1 MNILQSTGSAP
12 DYIPPPPLSPDQ
24 IVCGPRYPERRRGDR
39 VLSLATATGEWDA
52 AALVARLP
60 AEQRPDL
67 FIVRAD
73 SVGENLP
80 RNLAAFGGQ
89 KVLVIGDTHHR
100 IHPIIRML
108 AYARSEPFDAIIFD
122 YTRQHAHYF
131 LEAGLE
137 RVYWLPGFNVAR
149 IAIDPGRGTEI
160 PIGFVGAVGSLHPRR
175 QALCEALR
183 AAGLPLH
190 LARADHRETRALH
203 ARSRISLNCSL
214 NGDLNLRVF
223 EVLASGGFLLTDR
236 LGAEAGL
243 DLLFAEGEHLA
254 LYDGIEDCIAQC
266 RAFLADPARARGI
279 AAAGQAAY
287 EAGFA
292 PERIAGDFFAL
303 LRDGT
308 VRLEFDLAHDARRRL
323 APPPGGEALLARIR
337 LYEIMQEL
345 HRRHERMALL
355 ASPGVDPRLLADL
368 ADLPRLDIAVA
379 GESGGPDL
387 AQLLETVRL
396 CGLERR
402 IRVIAP
408 TALEAL
414 QPTVIALTAAECAA
428 PRVTA
433 MSARW
438 SRSLLL
444 VTDLAADAA
453 TPSALAA
460 RGYRRLAA
468 TVPLFGR
475 G

>member
-1 MNILQSTGSAP
+1 
-12 DYIPPPPLSPDQ
+12 
-24 IVCGPRYPERRRGDR
+24 
-39 VLSLATATGEWDA
+39 
-52 AALVARLP
+52 
-60 AEQRPDL
+60 
-67 FIVRAD
+67 
-73 SVGENLP
+73 
-80 RNLAAFGGQ
+80 
-89 KVLVIGDTHHR
+89 
-100 IHPIIRML
+100 
-108 AYARSEPFDAIIFD
+108 
-122 YTRQHAHYF
+122 
-131 LEAGLE
+131 
-137 RVYWLPGFNVAR
+137 
-149 IAIDPGRGTEI
+149 
-160 PIGFVGAVGSLHPRR
+160 
-175 QALCEALR
+175 
-183 AAGLPLH
+183 
-190 LARADHRETRALH
+190 
-203 ARSRISLNCSL
+203 
-214 NGDLNLRVF
+214 
-223 EVLASGGFLLTDR
+223 
-236 LGAEAGL
+236 
-243 DLLFAEGEHLA
+243 
-254 LYDGIEDCIAQC
+254 
-266 RAFLADPARARGI
+266 
-279 AAAGQAAY
+279 
-287 EAGFA
+287 
-292 PERIAGDFFAL
+292 
-303 LRDGT
+303 
-308 VRLEFDLAHDARRRL
+308 
-323 APPPGGEALLARIR
+323 
-337 LYEIMQEL
+337 MQEL